1 MSDTASTNDST
12 NDSTNSAGNYLQ
24 NVYDLATQADTDAYY
39 TRWAASYDDELTR
52 QGYQTPQRCADAL
65 RRFIASDAAV
75 VDIGCGTGLSGAAL
89 AAAGFT
95 NLAGTDVNVEML
107 DVARVAGIYRDT
119 WVTDIENPFPF
130 ALGTYDAIA
139 AVGVIGVGAAPA
151 SLLRLALEALA
162 TDGRLVFSYN
172 DHALKVPEFTDALTD
187 VVSSGLAE
195 QEFAEHGIHI
205 KGLGSM
211 STVFVL
217 RRR

>member
-1 MSDTASTNDST
+1 MSSSGGDA
-12 NDSTNSAGNYLQ
+12 AGESEYLR
-24 NVYDLATQADTDAYY
+24 NVYDLANQDDTNAYY

-130 ALGTYDAIA
+130 ALGTYAAIA
-139 AVGVIGVGAAPA
+139 AVGVIGLGAAPA

>member
-1 MSDTASTNDST
+1 MSGTDDTGGGRD
-12 NDSTNSAGNYLQ
+12 DDGNYLR

-39 TRWAASYDDELTR
+39 TQWAASYDDELTR

-75 VDIGCGTGLSGAAL
+75 LDVGCGTGLSGAAL

-95 NLAGTDVNVEML
+95 NLAGTDVNAEML
-107 DVARVAGIYRDT
+107 DVARVAGRYRDT
-119 WVTDIENPFPF
+119 WVTDIEDPFPF
-130 ALGTYDAIA
+130 AVGTYDAIA

-162 TDGRLVFSYN
+162 IGGRMVFSYN

-195 QEFAEHGIHI
+195 QEFAEHGAHI
-205 KGLGSM
+205 EGLGSM

-217 RRR
+217 RRC